1 MAYIPSKNIYMLC
14 GVPGSGKSTWAREQV
29 VKLDGK
35 GIIISR
41 DVIRFS
47 MLGDNDAYFAHEDE
61 VFDEFIKE
69 IQEAI
74 NDQEHTSIFIDAT
87 HLNEK
92 NRNKVLSRVW
102 RMKDDVVI
110 GVYFDIPLEECLR
123 RNAQRTGR
131 ALVPE
136 TVIKNMYESLT
147 KPLELDEMIVIGE

>member
-1 MAYIPSKNIYMLC
+1 MAYIQSKKIYILC
-14 GVPGSGKSTWAREQV
+14 GVPGSGKSTWARKQIEE
-29 VKLDGK
+29 LDGK

-47 MLGDNDAYFAHEDE
+47 MLGDDDAYFAHEDA
-61 VFDEFIKE
+61 VFDEFIKK

-92 NRNKVLSRVW
+92 NRNKVLSRIW
-102 RMKDDVVI
+102 RMGDDVII
-110 GVYFDIPLEECLR
+110 GVYFDVPLEECLR
-123 RNAQRTGR
+123 RNALRTGR

>member
-1 MAYIPSKNIYMLC
+1 
-14 GVPGSGKSTWAREQV
+14 
-29 VKLDGK
+29 
-35 GIIISR
+35 
-41 DVIRFS
+41 
-47 MLGDNDAYFAHEDE
+47 MLGEDDAYFAHEDE
-61 VFDEFIKE
+61 VFNEFIRQA
-69 IQEAI
+69 QEAI

-92 NRNKVLSRVW
+92 NRNKVLSRLW
-102 RMKDDVVI
+102 RMDKDVVI

>member
-1 MAYIPSKNIYMLC
+1 MAYIQSKKIYILC
-14 GVPGSGKSTWAREQV
+14 GVPGSGKSTWARKQIEE
-29 VKLDGK
+29 LDGK

-47 MLGDNDAYFAHEDE
+47 MLGDDDAYFAHEDA
-61 VFDEFIKE
+61 VFDEFIKK

-74 NDQEHTSIFIDAT
+74 NDEEHTSIFIDAT

-92 NRNKVLSRVW
+92 NRNKVLSRIW
-102 RMKDDVVI
+102 RMGDDVVI

-136 TVIKNMYESLT
+136 TVIKNMYENLT

>member
-1 MAYIPSKNIYMLC
+1 MAYIPSKKIYMLC
-14 GVPGSGKSTWAREQV
+14 GIPGSGKSTWAQEQV
-29 VKLDGK
+29 IKLEGK

-47 MLGDNDAYFAHEDE
+47 MLGEDDAYFAHEDE
-61 VFDEFIKE
+61 VFNEFIRQA
-69 IQEAI
+69 QEAI

-92 NRNKVLSRVW
+92 NRNKVLSRLW
-102 RMKDDVVI
+102 RMDKDVVI

-123 RNAQRTGR
+123 RNALRTGR

>member
-1 MAYIPSKNIYMLC
+1 MAYIPSKKIYILC
-14 GVPGSGKSTWAREQV
+14 GVPGSGKSTWARKQIEE
-29 VKLDGK
+29 LDGK

-47 MLGDNDAYFAHEDE
+47 MLGEDDAYFAHEDE
-61 VFDEFIKE
+61 VFNEFIRQV
-69 IQEAI
+69 QEAI

-92 NRNKVLSRVW
+92 NRNKVLSRLW
-102 RMKDDVVI
+102 HMDKDVVI

-123 RNAQRTGR
+123 RNALRTGR

>member
-1 MAYIPSKNIYMLC
+1 MAYIQSKKIYILC
-14 GVPGSGKSTWAREQV
+14 GVPGSGKSTWAREQIN
-29 VKLDGK
+29 KLDGK

-47 MLGDNDAYFAHEDE
+47 MLGDDDAYFAHEDA
-61 VFDEFIKE
+61 VFDEFIKK

-74 NDQEHTSIFIDAT
+74 NDEEHTSIFIDAT

-92 NRNKVLSRVW
+92 NRNKVLSRIW
-102 RMKDDVVI
+102 RMGDDVVI

-123 RNAQRTGR
+123 RNALRTGR

>member
-1 MAYIPSKNIYMLC
+1 MAYIPSKKIYILC
-14 GVPGSGKSTWAREQV
+14 GVPGSGKSTWARKQV
-29 VKLDGK
+29 EELDGK

-41 DVIRFS
+41 DAIRFS
-47 MLGDNDAYFAHEDE
+47 MLNDNDAYFAHEDE
-61 VFDEFIKE
+61 VFDEFIRQT
-69 IQEAI
+69 QEAI

-92 NRNKVLSRVW
+92 NRNKVLSRLW
-102 RMKDDVVI
+102 RMDKDVVI

-123 RNAQRTGR
+123 RNALRTGR

>member
-1 MAYIPSKNIYMLC
+1 MAYIQSKKIYILC
-14 GVPGSGKSTWAREQV
+14 GVPGSGKSTWARKQV
-29 VKLDGK
+29 EELDGK

-41 DVIRFS
+41 DAIRFS
-47 MLGDNDAYFAHEDE
+47 MLNDNDAYFAHEDE
-61 VFDEFIKE
+61 VFDEFIRQT
-69 IQEAI
+69 QEAI

-102 RMKDDVVI
+102 RLGDDVVI

-123 RNAQRTGR
+123 RNALRTGR

>member
-1 MAYIPSKNIYMLC
+1 MAYIQSKKIYILC
-14 GVPGSGKSTWAREQV
+14 GVPGSGKSTWARKQIEE
-29 VKLDGK
+29 LDGK

-47 MLGDNDAYFAHEDE
+47 MLGDDDAYFAHEDA
-61 VFDEFIKE
+61 VFDEFIKK

-92 NRNKVLSRVW
+92 NRNKVLSRIW
-102 RMKDDVVI
+102 RMGDDVVI

>member
-1 MAYIPSKNIYMLC
+1 MAYIPSKKIYILC
-14 GVPGSGKSTWAREQV
+14 GVPGSGKSTWARKQIEE
-29 VKLDGK
+29 LDGK

-47 MLGDNDAYFAHEDE
+47 ILGEDDAYFAHEDE
-61 VFDEFIKE
+61 VFNEFIRQA
-69 IQEAI
+69 QEAI

-92 NRNKVLSRVW
+92 NRNKVLSRLW
-102 RMKDDVVI
+102 RMDKDVVI

>member
-1 MAYIPSKNIYMLC
+1 MLC

-47 MLGDNDAYFAHEDE
+47 MLGNDDAYFAHEDE

-74 NDQEHTSIFIDAT
+74 NDEEHTSIFIDAT

-102 RMKDDVVI
+102 RMKDDVII

>member
-1 MAYIPSKNIYMLC
+1 MAYIQSKKIYILC
-14 GVPGSGKSTWAREQV
+14 GVPGSGKSTWARKQV
-29 VKLDGK
+29 EELDGK

-47 MLGDNDAYFAHEDE
+47 MLGDDDAYFAHEDE
-61 VFDEFIKE
+61 VFNEFIKK

-102 RMKDDVVI
+102 HMKDDVVI

-123 RNAQRTGR
+123 RNALRTGR

>member
-1 MAYIPSKNIYMLC
+1 MAYIQSKKIYILC
-14 GVPGSGKSTWAREQV
+14 GVPGSGKSTWARKQIEE
-29 VKLDGK
+29 LDGK

-41 DVIRFS
+41 DAIRFS
-47 MLGDNDAYFAHEDE
+47 MLGDDDAYFAHEDA
-61 VFDEFIKE
+61 VFDEFIKK

-74 NDQEHTSIFIDAT
+74 NDEEHTSIFIDAT

-92 NRNKVLSRVW
+92 NRNKVLSRIW
-102 RMKDDVVI
+102 RMGDDVII
-110 GVYFDIPLEECLR
+110 GVYFDVPLEECLR
-123 RNAQRTGR
+123 RNALRTGR

>member
-1 MAYIPSKNIYMLC
+1 MAYIQSKKIYILC
-14 GVPGSGKSTWAREQV
+14 GVPGSGKSTWARKQV
-29 VKLDGK
+29 EELDGK

-41 DVIRFS
+41 DAIRFS
-47 MLGDNDAYFAHEDE
+47 MLGDDDAYFAHEDA
-61 VFDEFIKE
+61 VFDEFIKK

-92 NRNKVLSRVW
+92 NRNKVLSRIW
-102 RMKDDVVI
+102 RMGDDVII
-110 GVYFDIPLEECLR
+110 GVYFDVPLEECLR
-123 RNAQRTGR
+123 RNALRTGR

>member
-1 MAYIPSKNIYMLC
+1 MLC

-87 HLNEK
+87 H
-92 NRNKVLSRVW
+92 
-102 RMKDDVVI
+102 
-110 GVYFDIPLEECLR
+110 
-123 RNAQRTGR
+123 
-131 ALVPE
+131 
-136 TVIKNMYESLT
+136 
-147 KPLELDEMIVIGE
+147 

>member
-1 MAYIPSKNIYMLC
+1 MAYIPSKKIYILC
-14 GVPGSGKSTWAREQV
+14 GVPGSGKSTWAHEQV
-29 VKLDGK
+29 IKLDGK

-47 MLGDNDAYFAHEDE
+47 MLGEDDAYFAHEDA
-61 VFDEFIKE
+61 VFDEFIKQ
-69 IQEAI
+69 IQKAI
-74 NDQEHTSIFIDAT
+74 DDQEHTSIFIDAT

-92 NRNKVLSRVW
+92 NRNKVLHRLT

-123 RNAQRTGR
+123 RNALRTGR

-147 KPLELDEMIVIGE
+147 KPLELDEMIIIGE

>member
-1 MAYIPSKNIYMLC
+1 MAYIPSKKIYILC
-14 GVPGSGKSTWAREQV
+14 GVPGSGKSTWARKQV
-29 VKLDGK
+29 EELDGK

-41 DVIRFS
+41 DAIRFS
-47 MLGDNDAYFAHEDE
+47 MLNDNDAYFAHEDE
-61 VFDEFIKE
+61 VFDEFIRQT
-69 IQEAI
+69 QEAI

-102 RMKDDVVI
+102 RLGDDVVI

-123 RNAQRTGR
+123 RNALRTGR

>member
-1 MAYIPSKNIYMLC
+1 MAYIPSKKIYMLC

-47 MLGDNDAYFAHEDE
+47 MLGDDDAYFAHEDE

>member
-1 MAYIPSKNIYMLC
+1 MAYIQSKKIYMLC
-14 GVPGSGKSTWAREQV
+14 GVPGSGKSTWAREQIN
-29 VKLDGK
+29 KLDGK

-47 MLGDNDAYFAHEDE
+47 MLGDDDAYFAHEDA
-61 VFDEFIKE
+61 VFDEFIKK

-92 NRNKVLSRVW
+92 NRNKVLSRIW
-102 RMKDDVVI
+102 RMGDDVII

>member
-1 MAYIPSKNIYMLC
+1 
-14 GVPGSGKSTWAREQV
+14 
-29 VKLDGK
+29 
-35 GIIISR
+35 
-41 DVIRFS
+41 
-47 MLGDNDAYFAHEDE
+47 MLGDDDAYFAHEDA
-61 VFDEFIKE
+61 VFDEFIKQ

-92 NRNKVLSRVW
+92 NRNKVLHRLT

-123 RNAQRTGR
+123 RNALRTGR

-147 KPLELDEMIVIGE
+147 KPLELDEMIIVGE

>member
-1 MAYIPSKNIYMLC
+1 MAYIQSKKIYILC
-14 GVPGSGKSTWAREQV
+14 GVPGSGKSTWARKQIEE
-29 VKLDGK
+29 LDGK

-41 DVIRFS
+41 DAIRFS
-47 MLGDNDAYFAHEDE
+47 MLGDDDAYFAHEDA
-61 VFDEFIKE
+61 VFDEFIKK

-92 NRNKVLSRVW
+92 NRNKVLSRIW
-102 RMKDDVVI
+102 RMGDDVII
-110 GVYFDIPLEECLR
+110 GVYFDVPLEECLR
-123 RNAQRTGR
+123 RNALRTGR

>member
-1 MAYIPSKNIYMLC
+1 MAYIPSKKIYMLC

-47 MLGDNDAYFAHEDE
+47 MLGDNDSYFAHEDE

-74 NDQEHTSIFIDAT
+74 NDEEHTSIFIDAT

-92 NRNKVLSRVW
+92 NRNKVLSRIW
-102 RMKDDVVI
+102 HMKDDVVI

>member
-1 MAYIPSKNIYMLC
+1 MAYIQSKKIYILC
-14 GVPGSGKSTWAREQV
+14 GVPGSGKSTWARKQIEE
-29 VKLDGK
+29 LDGK

-47 MLGDNDAYFAHEDE
+47 MLGDDDAYFAHEDA

-92 NRNKVLSRVW
+92 NRNKVLSRIW
-102 RMKDDVVI
+102 RMGDDVII